1 MRVPSGFNCNF
12 DWFHAHY
19 STHVER
25 EINKRIS
32 TFVQDSAMALGKTV
46 KALREARG
54 WTLKDLSKRSGVPIG
69 TIGALEVRD
78 SVRSEY
84 APKLA
89 IGFGILLEELLP
101 ATATATL
108 TAPTGTLSAAGSAS
122 KQWPATVNTAQCA
135 TDTIAIV
142 DTLLDKMAATDQTDR
157 AMIGATLAALAANPH
172 DAKKRDLLLQMLDS
186 SAFAEVRQKV
196 A

>member
-1 MRVPSGFNCNF
+1 MFTIAMSEDALIRLENLK
-12 DWFHAHY
+12 
-19 STHVER
+19 R
-25 EINKRIS
+25 MNKTPKELEMAVGGRYTYWHDMLAGTKSFGEKAARKIEEKLGLYRGQLDQENSIS
-32 TFVQDSAMALGKTV
+32 A
-46 KALREARG
+46 
-54 WTLKDLSKRSGVPIG
+54 
-69 TIGALEVRD
+69 
-78 SVRSEY
+78 
-84 APKLA
+84 
-89 IGFGILLEELLP
+89 
-101 ATATATL
+101 ATL

>member
-1 MRVPSGFNCNF
+1 MS
-12 DWFHAHY
+12 
-19 STHVER
+19 
-25 EINKRIS
+25 
-32 TFVQDSAMALGKTV
+32 
-46 KALREARG
+46 
-54 WTLKDLSKRSGVPIG
+54 TLKQRFAELQATRPDISQADLARATHAKPPSVNAWFTGETKSMKPGTAAKAAALYGVD
-69 TIGALEVRD
+69 ALW
-78 SVRSEY
+78 
-84 APKLA
+84 LA
-89 IGFGILLEELLP
+89 TGEGYKT

-108 TAPTGTLSAAGSAS
+108 TAPTGTLSATGSAS
-122 KQWPATVNTAQCA
+122 KPPLAQIEPAQGA

-186 SAFAEVRQKV
+186 SGFAEVRQKV